1 MLLRRKAFQDNVSIS
16 SFCAF
21 KDKILTCFSFLTQNV
36 PSEMRNPRLLRIT
49 RKLPRSSLARIPL
62 RLSLK
67 GEVFTFT
74 LNAHPAIDGFPPTHP
89 KGHGATS
96 CVALVEP
103 QRLWALRKQ
112 FSVFRDVTLGADGTV
127 ILCTESGHVY
137 VRQRLEKGWSF
148 KFSKVPGLQRVLC
161 VRGN

>member
-1 MLLRRKAFQDNVSIS
+1 MSLPNIKR
-16 SFCAF
+16 
-21 KDKILTCFSFLTQNV
+21 T
-36 PSEMRNPRLLRIT
+36 PRLLRIT

-74 LNAHPAIDGFPPTHP
+74 LSAHPAIDGSPPTHP

-96 CVALVEP
+96 SVTLVEP
-103 QRLWALRKQ
+103 QSLWALRKQ
-112 FSVFRDVTLGADGTV
+112 FSVARDVALGADETV

-137 VRQRLEKGWSF
+137 DNNISRRVVLQVQQGSRVAARIVHSRQLERIAANVYQDTGEWS
-148 KFSKVPGLQRVLC
+148 
-161 VRGN
+161 

>member
-1 MLLRRKAFQDNVSIS
+1 MSLPNIKR
-16 SFCAF
+16 
-21 KDKILTCFSFLTQNV
+21 T
-36 PSEMRNPRLLRIT
+36 PRLLRIT

-74 LNAHPAIDGFPPTHP
+74 LSAHPAIDGSPPTHP

-96 CVALVEP
+96 SVTLVEP
-103 QRLWALRKQ
+103 QSLWALRKQ
-112 FSVFRDVTLGADGTV
+112 FSVFRDVALCADGTV
-127 ILCTESGHVY
+127 ILCTESGYVY
-137 VRQRLEKGWSF
+137 ARQHLEKGWSF
-148 KFSKVPGLQRVLC
+148 KFSKVLGLQCVLC